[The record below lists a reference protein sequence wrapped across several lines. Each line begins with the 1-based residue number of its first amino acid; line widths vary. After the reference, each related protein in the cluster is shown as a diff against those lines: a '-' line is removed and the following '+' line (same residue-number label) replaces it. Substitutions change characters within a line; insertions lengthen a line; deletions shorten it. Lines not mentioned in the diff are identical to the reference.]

1 MKSVVTFGEIMG
13 RIATRGHARFRQA
26 LPGEVVITFA
36 GAEANVAASLAML
49 GQPVSFVTA
58 LPADSDIA
66 DACEGYLRNVG
77 IDTSRIVRGEG
88 RMGMYYV
95 ETGANQRPSKVT
107 YDREHSAVARAAESA
122 YDWES
127 ILSGADW
134 FHFTGITPAVS
145 AEAAAAT
152 RAAVEAAR
160 AAGLTVSCDLNF
172 RKKLWRWETGTS
184 AKELAGRV
192 MSELLPFVDVLIAN
206 EGDADDILGIRAEG
220 TDVESGQLSIDQYPE
235 VAREIVRRFPNVR
248 LVGITLRE
256 SISADWNNWGA
267 MVYDGKSDESHFAP
281 VTDGRYAPYQI
292 RDIVDRVGAGDA
304 FGAGLIHAMTSADM
318 ADPARAV
325 QFATAAS
332 CLAHSIEGDFNYASR
347 EDIERLMAGSA
358 SGRVI
363 R

>member
-1 MKSVVTFGEIMG
+1 MKSVITFGEIMG
-13 RIATRGHARFRQA
+13 RIATKGHARFRQA

-49 GQPVSFVTA
+49 GQPARFVTA

-77 IDTSRIVRGEG
+77 IDTSRIVRADG

-107 YDREHSAVARAAESA
+107 YDREGSAVACAGASA

-127 ILSGADW
+127 IISGADW
-134 FHFTGITPAVS
+134 FHFTGITPAIS
-145 AEAAAAT
+145 AEAADAT
-152 RAAVEAAR
+152 RAALDAAR

-172 RKKLWRWETGTS
+172 RKKLWRWEAGTS
-184 AKELAGRV
+184 PKELAGRV
-192 MSELLPFVDVLIAN
+192 MSELLPLVDVLIAN
-206 EGDADDILGIRAEG
+206 EGDADDVLGIRSAG

-235 VAREIVRRFPNVR
+235 VAREIVRRFPNIGR
-248 LVGITLRE
+248 VGITLRE
-256 SISADWNNWGA
+256 SMSADWNNWGA
-267 MVYDGKSDESHFAP
+267 MLYDGKSDQSHFAP
-281 VTDGRYAPYQI
+281 VHEGRYSPYPI

-304 FGAGLIHAMTSADM
+304 FGAGLIHAMCSSDL
-318 ADPARAV
+318 ADPDRAV
-325 QFATAAS
+325 QFAAAAS
-332 CLAHSIEGDFNYASR
+332 CLAHSIEGDFNFSTR
-347 EDIERLMAGSA
+347 DDIERLMAGSA